1 LAPCGGRMTEKPGL
15 PSHYTFEEA
24 NELILRRGRAIRL
37 SYTVTPVEEKGAEWP
52 AESSETTN

>member
-1 LAPCGGRMTEKPGL
+1 MTEKPGL